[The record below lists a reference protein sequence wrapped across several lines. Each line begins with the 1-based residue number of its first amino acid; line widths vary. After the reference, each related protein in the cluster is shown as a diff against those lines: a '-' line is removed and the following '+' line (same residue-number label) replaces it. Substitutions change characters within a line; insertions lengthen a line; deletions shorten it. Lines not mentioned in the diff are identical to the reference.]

1 MNNKNPKME
10 KVIVEYNN
18 VEIKLD
24 SDLKIKD
31 LSLKVNK
38 GEFVYLI
45 GKTGSGKSSILKSM
59 YSDKK
64 IIDGRARISKTD
76 LITIRDKDI
85 PFLRRKIGIVFQ
97 DFQLLKDR
105 TVFKN
110 LEFVLKATGW
120 KDSNNINEKIK
131 SCLEKVHISDLSNKF
146 PSQLSGGQKQK
157 VAIARSL
164 LNDPEIIIADEPTGN
179 LDPKS
184 SIEIMDVLSEINQNG
199 NTILMATHDFSL
211 LEKYNG
217 RILRCK
223 DGRIDEIE
231 SKDLDIETVYI

>member
-1 MNNKNPKME
+1 MNNK
-10 KVIVEYNN
+10 IVEYSE
-18 VEIKLD
+18 VEIKLV
-24 SDLKIKD
+24 SDLKINN
-31 LSLKVNK
+31 LSLEINK
-38 GEFVYLI
+38 GEFVFLI

-59 YSDKK
+59 YADNK
-64 IIDGRARISKTD
+64 IIKGSANVSDFNLNKIKN
-76 LITIRDKDI
+76 KEI
-85 PFLRRKIGIVFQ
+85 PLLRRKIGIIFQ

-120 KDSNNINEKIK
+120 KNQKKINDRIK
-131 SCLEKVHISDLSNKF
+131 FCLEKVHINNLSTKY

-157 VAIARSL
+157 VAISRSL

-184 SIEIMDVLSEINQNG
+184 SIEIINVLQEINENG
-199 NTILMATHDFSL
+199 NTILIATHDFSL
-211 LEKYNG
+211 LKKYKA

-223 DGRIDEIE
+223 EGKIDEIT
-231 SKDLDIETVYI
+231 SQNLDIEAVYE

>member
-1 MNNKNPKME
+1 MNNK
-10 KVIVEYNN
+10 IVEYSE
-18 VEIKLD
+18 VEIKLV
-24 SDLKIKD
+24 SDLKINN
-31 LSLKVNK
+31 LSLEINK
-38 GEFVYLI
+38 GEFVFLI

-59 YSDKK
+59 YADNK
-64 IIDGRARISKTD
+64 IINGSANVSDFNLNKIKN
-76 LITIRDKDI
+76 KEI
-85 PFLRRKIGIVFQ
+85 PLLRRKIGIIFQ

-120 KDSNNINEKIK
+120 KNQKKINDRIK
-131 SCLEKVHISDLSNKF
+131 FCLEKVHINDLSTKY

-157 VAIARSL
+157 VAISRSL

-184 SIEIMDVLSEINQNG
+184 SIEIMNVLQEINENG
-199 NTILMATHDFSL
+199 NTILIATHDFSL
-211 LEKYNG
+211 LKKYKA

-223 DGRIDEIE
+223 EGKIDEIT
-231 SKDLDIETVYI
+231 SQNLDIEAVYK

>member
-1 MNNKNPKME
+1 M
-10 KVIVEYNN
+10 
-18 VEIKLD
+18 
-24 SDLKIKD
+24 
-31 LSLKVNK
+31 
-38 GEFVYLI
+38 
-45 GKTGSGKSSILKSM
+45 
-59 YSDKK
+59 
-64 IIDGRARISKTD
+64 
-76 LITIRDKDI
+76 
-85 PFLRRKIGIVFQ
+85 
-97 DFQLLKDR
+97 
-105 TVFKN
+105 
-110 LEFVLKATGW
+110 LKATGW

-211 LEKYNG
+211 LERFSNPTFTSNF
-217 RILRCK
+217 LVFA
-223 DGRIDEIE
+223 DA
-231 SKDLDIETVYI
+231 ST

>member
-1 MNNKNPKME
+1 MNNK
-10 KVIVEYNN
+10 IVEYSE
-18 VEIKLD
+18 VEIKLV
-24 SDLKIKD
+24 SDLKINN
-31 LSLKVNK
+31 LSLEINK
-38 GEFVYLI
+38 GEFVFLI

-59 YSDKK
+59 YADNK
-64 IIDGRARISKTD
+64 IINGSANVSDFNLNKIKN
-76 LITIRDKDI
+76 KEI
-85 PFLRRKIGIVFQ
+85 PLLRRKIGIIFQ

-120 KDSNNINEKIK
+120 KNQKKINDRIK
-131 SCLEKVHISDLSNKF
+131 FCLEKVHINNLSTKY

-157 VAIARSL
+157 VAISRSL

-184 SIEIMDVLSEINQNG
+184 SIEIINVLQEINENG
-199 NTILMATHDFSL
+199 NTILITTHDFSL
-211 LEKYNG
+211 LKKYKA

-223 DGRIDEIE
+223 EGKIDEIT
-231 SKDLDIETVYI
+231 SQNLDIEAVYE

>member
-1 MNNKNPKME
+1 MNNK
-10 KVIVEYNN
+10 IVEYSE
-18 VEIKLD
+18 VEIKLI
-24 SDLKIKD
+24 SDLKINN
-31 LSLKVNK
+31 LSLEINK
-38 GEFVYLI
+38 GEFVFLI

-59 YSDKK
+59 YADNK
-64 IIDGRARISKTD
+64 IINGSANVSDFNLNKIKN
-76 LITIRDKDI
+76 KEI
-85 PFLRRKIGIVFQ
+85 PLLRRKIGIIFQ

-120 KDSNNINEKIK
+120 KNQKKINDRIK
-131 SCLEKVHISDLSNKF
+131 FCLEKVHINNLSTKY

-157 VAIARSL
+157 VAISRSL

-184 SIEIMDVLSEINQNG
+184 SIEIINVLQEINENG
-199 NTILMATHDFSL
+199 NTILIATHDFSL
-211 LEKYNG
+211 LKKYKA

-223 DGRIDEIE
+223 EGKIDEIT
-231 SKDLDIETVYI
+231 SQNLDIEAVYE